1 MKNIFLYILT
11 IIPVLT
17 LLEDTLYNILDTQ
30 LKVPVIIEKIKSMR
44 IIGFLKVKKKINK

>member
-1 MKNIFLYILT
+1 MGMKNIFLYILT

-17 LLEDTLYNILDTQ
+17 LLEDT

-44 IIGFLKVKKKINK
+44 IIGFLKVKKNK